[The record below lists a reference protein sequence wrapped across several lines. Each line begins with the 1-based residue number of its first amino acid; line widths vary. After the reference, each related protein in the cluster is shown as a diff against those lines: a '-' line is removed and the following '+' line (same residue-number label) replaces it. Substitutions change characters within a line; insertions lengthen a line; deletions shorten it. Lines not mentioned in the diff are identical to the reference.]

1 MAYTITVEDEHGQII
16 KEYRYDGRNEAIRVA
31 KDAARHEQ
39 GRALVSDEANT
50 IIREFKYEDGVVLTP
65 DSDGNMNYA

>member
-1 MAYTITVEDEHGQII
+1 MAYTITVEDEFGQII
-16 KEYRYDGRNEAIRVA
+16 REYRYSGRGEAIRVA

-39 GRALVSDEANT
+39 GRAVITDEDNV
-50 IIREFKYEDGVVLTP
+50 IVEEFKYENGVVLTP